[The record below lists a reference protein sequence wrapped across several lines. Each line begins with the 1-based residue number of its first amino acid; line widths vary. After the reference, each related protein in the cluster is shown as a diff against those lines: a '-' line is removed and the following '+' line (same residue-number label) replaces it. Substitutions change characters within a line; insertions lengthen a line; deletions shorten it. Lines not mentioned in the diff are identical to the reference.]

1 MKASRRS
8 LGISALVL
16 ILLGASGLT
25 AYEYLS
31 KLSGS
36 PVAAGANAR
45 GEPVAVESA
54 RTLDPLPTETRVP
67 EPAVGVATT
76 SGRGPEMASS
86 QPEPAG
92 VEACVHSLHE
102 RASRGDR
109 DAQYAWAQILADC
122 RFLSDENLGGKEAER
137 LEVEPQ
143 ATCSSSD
150 GVAEALSPEHVRAL
164 CGQHGTPDGGYVHWL
179 RKSASA
185 GHPEAIR
192 ALFHHHPL
200 ADREG
205 RVDPWQ
211 AVRYA
216 EEVHQLEQE
225 ARMWMLGLAHS
236 GHAGALSDLAIAYGA
251 GERLDADLPRSLAYA
266 RSACS
271 LRPVDCGVAPGQP
284 GLAQLIAQLEAD
296 LGTDQLEQA
305 DRIEQAIRGRFRT
318 GSRR

>member
-1 MKASRRS
+1 
-8 LGISALVL
+8 
-16 ILLGASGLT
+16 
-25 AYEYLS
+25 
-31 KLSGS
+31 
-36 PVAAGANAR
+36 
-45 GEPVAVESA
+45 
-54 RTLDPLPTETRVP
+54 
-67 EPAVGVATT
+67 
-76 SGRGPEMASS
+76 MASS

-150 GVAEALSPEHVRAL
+150 GVAEALSSEHVRAL

-216 EEVHQLEQE
+216 EEVHQLERE

-236 GHAGALSDLAIAYGA
+236 GHVGALSDLAIAYAA
-251 GERLDADLPRSLAYA
+251 GERLEADLARSLAYA

-284 GLAQLIAQLEAD
+284 GLAQLIAGLEAD
-296 LGTDQLEQA
+296 LSTEQLEQA
-305 DRIEQAIRGRFRT
+305 DRIEQAIRGRFPT
-318 GSRR
+318 GNRR